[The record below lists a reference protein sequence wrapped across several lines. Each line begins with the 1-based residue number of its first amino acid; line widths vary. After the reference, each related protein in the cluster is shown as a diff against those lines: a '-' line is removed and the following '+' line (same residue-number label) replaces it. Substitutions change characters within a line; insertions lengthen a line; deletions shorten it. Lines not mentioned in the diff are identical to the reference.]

1 MAIPRERRGAEGF
14 FSVERGTDGRW
25 WLRDPDG
32 QKIFLRAV
40 HEVRPP
46 LLPLEAGP
54 IKEPAARLR
63 AWGFN
68 ALGVG
73 GDDVAVSG
81 GLPYLGW
88 VDFCGVGPV
97 LTGPRLR
104 LPDMFAPDW
113 PRVAAQWALERCR
126 PEAGQTALMG
136 WVTDDALAWAQPEE
150 GWTGPTLLQ
159 LCLSLEPSLAAYHAA
174 WEFVLAL
181 HGGRLDA
188 LARAWNIPLPNKES
202 VRELTRAGRG
212 IATRGYARDE
222 GQWTREC
229 ARRYF
234 AGAANAV
241 RAADPSHLLFGPRHA
256 GLVGAGVLAEASYPL
271 VDVALIPW
279 QELGLVA
286 RPGLQ
291 PVLADN
297 VGWSS
302 PAFRAPGGA
311 RERGL
316 TSVER
321 MLRRARLAL
330 TRLAL
335 HPSVVGYAWTRWC
348 DLPSEK
354 PPFGSGLVHLDE
366 SEAVEHTEM
375 LAEFNQRLAQVRAG

>member
-1 MAIPRERRGAEGF
+1 MPHERRGSEGF
-14 FSVERGTDGRW
+14 FSVARGTDGRW
-25 WLRDPDG
+25 WLLDPAG
-32 QKIFLRAV
+32 SRVFLRAV
-40 HEVRPP
+40 HEVSAP
-46 LLPLEAGP
+46 LPQSDGARVL
-54 IKEPAARLR
+54 EPAGRLR

-81 GLPYLGW
+81 GLPYVGG
-88 VDFCGVGPV
+88 VDFCAVGPV

-104 LPDMFAPDW
+104 LPDVFAPDW

-126 PEAGQTALMG
+126 PEAGEAALVG
-136 WVTDDALAWAQPEE
+136 WVTDDLLAWAQPED
-150 GWTGPTLLQ
+150 GWSGPTLLQ

-188 LARAWNIPLPNKES
+188 LARAWNFPLPNKES
-202 VRELTRAGRG
+202 MRELTRAGRG

-222 GQWTREC
+222 VQWTREC

-241 RAADPSHLLFGPRHA
+241 RAADPSHLLLGPRHA
-256 GLVGAGVLAEASYPL
+256 GFAGPVVLAEASYPL
-271 VDVALIPW
+271 VDLALLPW
-279 QELGLVA
+279 QELGAVA

-291 PVLADN
+291 PALADN
-297 VGWSS
+297 VGWVS

-335 HPSVVGYAWTRWC
+335 HPSVVGYAWARWR

-354 PPFGSGLVHLDE
+354 PPFGSGLVHQDE
-366 SEAVEHTEM
+366 AEAIEHTE
-375 LAEFNQRLAQVRAG
+375 LLSEFNQRLAQLRAS